1 MMSGPH
7 MGLRTAVGF
16 AALTA
21 KACNICAKGAA
32 PKPAILPGSP
42 FTGNP
47 GLGHY
52 MTKMV
57 VLRPVGIN
65 ALI

>member
-7 MGLRTAVGF
+7 MGLRTAVDF
-16 AALTA
+16 AALTV
-21 KACNICAKGAA
+21 KSCNICAKGAA
-32 PKPAILPGSP
+32 PKPAVLPGCR

-57 VLRPVGIN
+57 VLRPVKTN
-65 ALI
+65 TLI